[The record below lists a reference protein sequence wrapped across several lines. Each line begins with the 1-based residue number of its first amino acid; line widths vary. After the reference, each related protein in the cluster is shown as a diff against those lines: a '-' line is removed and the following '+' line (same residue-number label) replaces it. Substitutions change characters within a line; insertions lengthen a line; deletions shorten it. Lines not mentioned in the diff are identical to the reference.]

1 MRRIIPL
8 LIAGVLP
15 LWVCPLGRAD
25 YIYTYTG
32 SIIAGDKSSVT
43 VTMDYSDTA
52 VMTTGKLTA
61 YALTGRRCR
70 EMASRLPA
78 QFTNRKGSCG

>member
-1 MRRIIPL
+1 MPPTKTSKTRTSEIAIFGR
-8 LIAGVLP
+8 LI
-15 LWVCPLGRAD
+15 RAD
-25 YIYTYTG
+25 DGDLSRELARYI
-32 SIIAGDKSSVT
+32 
-43 VTMDYSDTA
+43 
-52 VMTTGKLTA
+52 LTLGFGEEDQA